1 MRAALG
7 KAARIEGDD
16 AIGLSQPTGYLP
28 DQYGDQGA
36 MIPPCGADE
45 ILDDL
50 SLHIDER
57 RNVLGILAGQV
68 GKQSLEVEVHE
79 VRAGLGLSCL
89 LVGHDEVAQTIHHL
103 IEDVGGDGAIAQ

>member
-1 MRAALG
+1 MWATLGEAAW
-7 KAARIEGDD
+7 IEGDD
-16 AIGLSQPTGYLP
+16 AIGFTQPLGYLSNP
-28 DQYGDQGA
+28 YGDQWA

-50 SLHIDER
+50 SLYVDER

-79 VRAGLGLSCL
+79 VLADLGLNCL
-89 LVGHDEVAQTIHHL
+89 LVGHDELAQTIHHL
-103 IEDVGGDGAIAQ
+103 IEDVGRDGAIAQ

>member
-1 MRAALG
+1 
-7 KAARIEGDD
+7 
-16 AIGLSQPTGYLP
+16 LP

-50 SLHIDER
+50 SLHIDKR

-68 GKQSLEVEVHE
+68 AKQSLEV
-79 VRAGLGLSCL
+79 A
-89 LVGHDEVAQTIHHL
+89 
-103 IEDVGGDGAIAQ
+103 